1 MKTVI
6 KIEEYDYLIC
16 CTFCNGLRCFTVPN
30 ILAITDV
37 TYIRTAVFTCASVCM
52 YAPTCERLTQ
62 AFSLLTRE
70 GLCVCEWEWAWER
83 SLKVFTF
90 SFFIPLSTILLLL
103 MRPSFLCI
111 LIIPPAAGL
120 SSVVAAFAGENVDGL
135 WRRHSPFTRF
145 PPPLGFPP
153 PRYSC
158 HFVGVFFLFFWKIV
172 SLVIEFRWVGEEEQH
187 REHFF

>member
-1 MKTVI
+1 MRIWKTVI

-16 CTFCNGLRCFTVPN
+16 RNLSCNGLRCCLTVPN

-37 TYIRTAVFTCASVCM
+37 TYIRTAVFTCVCVCM
-52 YAPTCERLTQ
+52 YAPTCERRSTQ

-70 GLCVCEWEWAWER
+70 GLCGVSVRAWER

-90 SFFIPLSTILLLL
+90 SFFIPLSTILMLL

-120 SSVVAAFAGENVDGL
+120 SSVVAAFARENVDGH

-145 PPPLGFPP
+145 PHPSLFSPSSLFLSL
-153 PRYSC
+153 RRC
-158 HFVGVFFLFFWKIV
+158 FLF
-172 SLVIEFRWVGEEEQH
+172 S
-187 REHFF
+187 FFSFGKSSV